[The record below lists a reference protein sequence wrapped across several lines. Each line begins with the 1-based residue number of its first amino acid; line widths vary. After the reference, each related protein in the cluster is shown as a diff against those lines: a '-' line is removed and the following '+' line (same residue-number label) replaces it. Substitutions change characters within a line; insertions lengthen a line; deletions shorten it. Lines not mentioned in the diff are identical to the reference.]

1 VAPLGVDPV
10 AVPEFEAAEGGGA
23 VVEADLVD
31 EHLRR
36 RQDPRQVARCHVA
49 HLSHRT
55 TPRRTTLYSSA
66 GNVTLLAFAAVR
78 RAAAPLLLLGA
89 QRAAAVDR
97 YLQQARRSAANP
109 GE

>member
-78 RAAAPLLLLGA
+78 RAAAPLLLGA

>member
-1 VAPLGVDPV
+1 MAPLGVDPV

-49 HLSHRT
+49 HLSHRI
-55 TPRRTTLYSSA
+55 TPRRTTLHSSA

-78 RAAAPLLLLGA
+78 RAAALLLQGA